1 MLQPITTTLRE
12 VQSKLKKV
20 LPRDAVL
27 VGHSLDNDLRALNLI
42 HPHVIDT
49 SLLYRREFGQRF
61 KLKVLAETVLK

>member
-27 VGHSLDNDLRALNLI
+27 VGHSLENDLVALNVSRRGFTNVAMTI
-42 HPHVIDT
+42 VVAMAT
-49 SLLYRREFGQRF
+49 SSNARGLFRRI
-61 KLKVLAETVLK
+61 